1 MGAPEVVDDA
11 RKRVTAR
18 PRLRRGV
25 VHTGGH
31 VRAPGKVTVSRR
43 YERTESAPL
52 DRRRKEDVEVLV
64 DVRSDRVA
72 VRDFRSAVR
81 EELAEDVSVSRAVV
95 PLLAEV
101 VDLEGDVADQEGDVR
116 EP

>member
-1 MGAPEVVDDA
+1 MFVDD
-11 RKRVTAR
+11 
-18 PRLRRGV
+18 G
-25 VHTGGH
+25 
-31 VRAPGKVTVSRR
+31 
-43 YERTESAPL
+43 
-52 DRRRKEDVEVLV
+52 
-64 DVRSDRVA
+64 SDRVA

-101 VDLEGDVADQEGDVR
+101 VDLEGDVR